1 MEDVIDSDDL
11 PDMDNQEN
19 SQPLS
24 KSPSGRRLSPLSIET
39 PADSPSLESPTD
51 DHLDGL
57 AALRAANGYQSMD
70 MEEGRQAKRS
80 RTS

>member
-1 MEDVIDSDDL
+1 MEDLIDSEYL
-11 PDMDNQEN
+11 PDLDNQEN

-39 PADSPSLESPTD
+39 PADSQSLDSPTD

-57 AALRAANGYQSMD
+57 EALRATNGHQSMD
-70 MEEGRQAKRS
+70 IEEGRQAKRS